1 MCCKSWSYF
10 IQSEFVV
17 CKIFLEFHS
26 NIRFVIWTK
35 HVWMFHT
42 TLTRDQK
49 FNWNLVCS
57 SHSVWFKMFVIS
69 VGVEGENRRG
79 HYLFLRTWLWNYLPR
94 KFGRFRRFTLRHAA
108 AGYRRRTQFR
118 FYPLWNFGRFQNHTR
133 SNGLLDSIS
142 KIWAIF
148 VNFSEFFQFMSTNF
162 GALFSN
168 FWNSSPLGSDLELF
182 PSNFRDFRI
191 YAFLPHTSRTFWV
204 RKCCPFFVIFHVSTF
219 WFWNNPLLE
228 LAIFRIY
235 GYYQLTYRV
244 H

>member
-1 MCCKSWSYF
+1 MWKERTEGGITSFWEPDFEITCPGSSGD
-10 IQSEFVV
+10 FV
-17 CKIFLEFHS
+17 
-26 NIRFVIWTK
+26 
-35 HVWMFHT
+35 
-42 TLTRDQK
+42 D
-49 FNWNLVCS
+49 
-57 SHSVWFKMFVIS
+57 SHSDM
-69 VGVEGENRRG
+69 R
-79 HYLFLRTWLWNYLPR
+79 P
-94 KFGRFRRFTLRHAA
+94 
-108 AGYRRRTQFR
+108 RRTQFR

-133 SNGLLDSIS
+133 SNGLLDLIS

-191 YAFLPHTSRTFWV
+191 YASLPHTSRTFWV
-204 RKCCPFFVIFHVSTF
+204 RKCCPLFVIFHVSTF